1 MRFVVIFLCVCLL
14 WAPSRSCHVLVKG
27 ISTVLREN
35 IVYSKREMRQCLN
48 HIIHCPHWHRN
59 CKENAHHQRVLLQP
73 ESIDFLVKSGL
84 YSELMELGI
93 RGPSYANPIE
103 RTDKVPSYCGPPQ
116 GPPPA

>member
-1 MRFVVIFLCVCLL
+1 MRSFVIFLCMCLL
-14 WAPSRSCHVLVKG
+14 CAPSRSCHVLVKG

-84 YSELMELGI
+84 YAELMELGI
-93 RGPSYANPIE
+93 RGGHPSPNC
-103 RTDKVPSYCGPPQ
+103 DKPFSHCRPPQ
-116 GPPPA
+116 GPSPA